1 MYSRNERT
9 DIVTSIGV
17 GIRST
22 TVKPLRLS
30 ERTLEKLLAVITY
43 SEIPSVESRE
53 FDQLDL
59 FGATIGTI
67 HVAAIRAM
75 SLFP

>member
-1 MYSRNERT
+1 VISADRIVLIKSDFSTNGISLAIPYASMYSRNERT

-30 ERTLEKLLAVITY
+30 GRTLEKLLAVITY
-43 SEIPSVESRE
+43 SEIPSVES
-53 FDQLDL
+53 
-59 FGATIGTI
+59 
-67 HVAAIRAM
+67 
-75 SLFP
+75 